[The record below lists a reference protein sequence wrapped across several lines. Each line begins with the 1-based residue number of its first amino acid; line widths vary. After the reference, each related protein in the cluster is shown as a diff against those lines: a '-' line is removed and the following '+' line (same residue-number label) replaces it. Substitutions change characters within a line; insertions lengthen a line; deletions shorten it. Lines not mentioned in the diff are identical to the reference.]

1 MGTITRSLAN
11 NLSNSMGKSAVSG
24 RNLVINGDMNIAQRT
39 QSAVTVNSGSLQY
52 PVDRF
57 AGRGTTSA
65 GVFTVEQ
72 DSESPDNFQNSVKA
86 TVTTSSTPGSSDTYR
101 FVHHIEGTYFRHT
114 GFGTSA
120 AKNLTLSFYVRSSLT
135 GTFGGAFIGGYD
147 RFWNF
152 SYTINSANTWERKT
166 VTITGDTVASGWTTG
181 TGLSARISWS
191 LGAGS
196 GEVGSANS
204 WGTATY
210 EGVTGQTN
218 LIETNAATWYITG
231 VQLEIGD
238 NATEFD
244 HQPTSIQK
252 LNCER
257 YYQQLSRTTTGGNT
271 VLTGTNSA
279 VNNLGVVHLPVEMR
293 AAPTISQTGT
303 NITLYSPD
311 GASNASASNPTLSA
325 GSFGTKGGR
334 FLWSRTG
341 NIYAGFWVDLD
352 NDDSYYNFTA
362 EI

>member
-1 MGTITRSLAN
+1 MGTLTRNLAN
-11 NLSNSMGKSAVSG
+11 NITNSLGKSAVSG
-24 RNLVINGDMNIAQRT
+24 RNLVINGDMDIAQRT
-39 QSAVTVNSGSLQY
+39 TSALTINTGSLQY

-57 AGRGTTSA
+57 AGRGTSSA
-65 GVFTVEQ
+65 GVFTVQQ
-72 DSESPDNFQNSVKA
+72 DSESPENFNNSVKA
-86 TVTTSSTPGSSDTYR
+86 TVTTAATPGSGDTYR

-166 VTITGDTVASGWTTG
+166 VTITGDTTASGWTTG
-181 TGLSARISWS
+181 TGLSARISFS

-196 GEVGSANS
+196 GEVGSAGS
-204 WGTATY
+204 WGTASY

-218 LIETNAATWYITG
+218 LIATNGATWYITG

-244 HQPTSIQK
+244 HQPHSIQL
-252 LNCER
+252 LNCQR
-257 YYQQLSRTTTGGNT
+257 YYEISEGGQHTSSVGHATYNPRSNVDYKVAKRASPT
-271 VLTGTNSA
+271 LTNISTAENCVSSVLLVGASIDDKLGA
-279 VNNLGVVHLPVEMR
+279 RVRANNLF
-293 AAPTISQTGT
+293 ISGAD
-303 NITLYSPD
+303 IYYYSKF
-311 GASNASASNPTLSA
+311 SSEC
-325 GSFGTKGGR
+325 
-334 FLWSRTG
+334 
-341 NIYAGFWVDLD
+341 
-352 NDDSYYNFTA
+352 